1 MNEGKLDMP
10 ATIKLG
16 DTGDDV
22 KRLQRVFAR
31 NKVLVPGEVDGVF
44 GPRTGQAVRDF
55 QQSNGLAVDGV
66 VGPITWSHVHPYREA
81 SPTLQAGS
89 LGPVVA
95 ILQGVL
101 KTGFGYAGAID
112 GVFGPATENV
122 VRQYQTNSGLPV
134 TGVMDERTWMAP
146 AGAAGATLESLSGL
160 IL

>member
-1 MNEGKLDMP
+1 MP
-10 ATIKLG
+10 TTIKQG

-31 NKVLVPGEVDGVF
+31 AKVLGPEGVDGIF
-44 GPRTGQAVRDF
+44 GPQTDQAVRDF
-55 QQSNGLAVDGV
+55 QQSNGLVVDGI

-81 SPTLQAGS
+81 SPALQVGS

-95 ILQGVL
+95 MLQGVL
-101 KTGFGYAGAID
+101 ETGFGYAGPID
-112 GVFGPATENV
+112 GRFGPVTDGV
-122 VRQYQTNSGLPV
+122 VRQFQTDSGLPV